1 MGEVVDDEDVGSGEE
16 DGGDVADD
24 DLAVQVAQLGDGAVD
39 DEGDEEEEAGD
50 GSADRVDQPQDAANI
65 KVNQTVDY
73 QSFIKLQILFN
84 EESAIAKEI
93 CNIKEFLLKRQPLQP
108 SRAESNPI

>member
-39 DEGDEEEEAGD
+39 DEGDEEEEA
-50 GSADRVDQPQDAANI
+50 
-65 KVNQTVDY
+65 
-73 QSFIKLQILFN
+73 
-84 EESAIAKEI
+84 
-93 CNIKEFLLKRQPLQP
+93 
-108 SRAESNPI
+108 